1 MPGLFV
7 SFEGVDGVGKS
18 TQALRLR
25 DYLRDLG
32 YRVTMTREPGG
43 TPLGTIVRGLLL
55 HGVDGVRLAGPDD
68 GAAPHIVSDDA
79 TSDDAPAADISPRT
93 EALLYAADRAQH
105 VAEVIRPALEN
116 GGIVISD
123 RYIDSSLAYQAGGR
137 ELTPDDIRMLSEWA
151 TDGLWPGRTY
161 LLDMDFRA
169 SSARLT
175 GEADRLESS
184 GAAFFDR
191 TRRAFLD
198 LAHDAPARFRVVD
211 ASLTIDDVWDAI
223 RADADALLAQHRD
236 DLERTASSAAPA
248 SSPYAPSSAPV
259 PSRTSQENAS

>member
-25 DYLRDLG
+25 DYLRGLG

-43 TPLGTIVRGLLL
+43 TPLGAIVRGLLL

-68 GAAPHIVSDDA
+68 GAAPHDVSDDA
-79 TSDDAPAADISPRT
+79 ASDDAPAADISPRT

-175 GEADRLESS
+175 GDADRLESS

-211 ASLTIDDVWDAI
+211 ASLTVDDVWDAI
-223 RADADALLAQHRD
+223 RADADILLAQHRD
-236 DLERTASSAAPA
+236 DLERTAPSAALA
-248 SSPYAPSSAPV
+248 SSPYASSPAPV